1 MAEKIRVTIWNEY
14 RHEVND
20 EDIAK
25 LYPKGIHGQI
35 ASFLSEEPDMEVRT
49 ATLDEPDHGIP
60 DAVLDDTDVLL
71 WWGHM
76 NHGDVRDDR
85 VEYIRHRVYTG
96 GMGFIAL
103 HSGHH
108 SKPFRALVGATG
120 NLSWGDNQHEILW
133 NLKPSHPIAA
143 GIPDHFHLEE
153 EELYAEPFYI
163 PNPDDLILGG
173 WFEQGYIFRSCCT
186 FTRGVGKIVYLQP
199 GHESVP
205 TYYNPYI
212 QRIIKNAVRWA
223 RPNDFGYEIK
233 NEAPYVTSALE
244 PEEK

>member
-1 MAEKIRVTIWNEY
+1 
-14 RHEVND
+14 
-20 EDIAK
+20 
-25 LYPKGIHGQI
+25 
-35 ASFLSEEPDMEVRT
+35 MEVRT

-60 DAVLDDTDVLL
+60 DEVLNDTDVLL

-76 NHGDVRDDR
+76 HHGDVRDDR